1 MLAILAALTISP
13 ICQEF
18 SKVNQ
23 WGPVQMELP
32 LASDSG
38 AKGVYS
44 GSDQGL
50 TFRLEVV
57 AGDTSAAA
65 MDRRATE
72 AGNRLKAAPGVRAY
86 RGGSTVP
93 VKFAGKTAW
102 LLRYNL
108 QMQDG
113 REVVTDE
120 LLLPVATQIY
130 DFTLSAERHDA
141 KAVNWLSRSFASLRA
156 DVAKQKGLRLEGFS
170 ADGLLWQNW
179 RSAAMRISL
188 LVPHTPYVVTE
199 AASSAEVSHREGT
212 YTDLRFDVHVSAIQ
226 YKDELPQSVA
236 DLMHADLNLFAVVD
250 GKLTKPDSGTSRTID
265 EAPASIAECSVETP
279 QGIRRLV
286 LLDVIK
292 DRIVYRLRF
301 SAPKSEAESSRNI
314 DQMIESI
321 KLLPAQK

>member
-1 MLAILAALTISP
+1 MLAFVAAVVISLSG
-13 ICQEF
+13 QEF

-38 AKGVYS
+38 SKGVFS

-50 TFRLEVV
+50 TFRLEV
-57 AGDTSAAA
+57 ASGDTSAAA

-72 AGNRLKAAPGVRAY
+72 AGNRLKSGPGVRAY
-86 RGGSTVP
+86 RGGSTMP

-113 REVVTDE
+113 REVAADE

-141 KAVNWLSRSFASLRA
+141 KAVSWLSRSYASLRA
-156 DVAKQKGLRLEGFS
+156 DVAKQKGLKLEGFS

-179 RSAAMRISL
+179 KSAAMRISL

-199 AASSAEVSHREGT
+199 TPTDAEVSRREGA
-212 YTDLRFDVHVSAIQ
+212 YTDLRYDIHVSAIQ

-236 DLMHADLNLFAVVD
+236 DLMHADLGLFAVAD
-250 GKLTKPDSGTSRTID
+250 AKLTKPGTGTSRTID
-265 EAPASIAECSVETP
+265 GAPASLAECTVETS

-286 LLDVIK
+286 LLDVVK
-292 DRIVYRLRF
+292 DHIVYRLSF
-301 SAPKSEAESSRNI
+301 SAPKNETESSRNI